1 MSETSWGD
9 RLGSAATSALAGV
22 AGGAILGPPGM
33 IIGGLVGLARSLTSQ
48 PHADDEAPALQRVA
62 QALTGVADHAQQVAA
77 LQADP
82 VKADEFRVQA
92 LRIRAEAESARNAHI
107 VALVEAANKDRAGA
121 REQMATMITAGSVLR
136 FGAAIVT
143 LIILGLFGFV
153 IFNGS
158 HIDSDL
164 KETLKVLSVAAASY
178 WIGSSAGSASKDTRL
193 ATERGER

>member
-9 RLGSAATSALAGV
+9 RLGSAATSTLAGV

-33 IIGGLVGLARSLTSQ
+33 ILGGLVGLARSLTSQ
-48 PHADDEAPALQRVA
+48 PHADDEAPALQQVA
-62 QALTGVADHAQQVAA
+62 QALTGVADQAHQIAV

-92 LRIRAEAESARNAHI
+92 LRIRAEAEASRNAHI
-107 VALVEAANKDRAGA
+107 VALVEAANTDRAGA
-121 REQMATMITAGSVLR
+121 RDQMATMVTASSVLR

-158 HIDSDL
+158 HIDPDL

-193 ATERGER
+193 ATRSE